1 MVNLVVVP
9 DPLFLR
15 AVSHCMLTGSSPV
28 MELLLKGTTISTL
41 DLQQINFGFVVF
53 LLELQQ
59 VVLQRHIVAHSSI
72 NFLFFL

>member
-1 MVNLVVVP
+1 MYDFCFIKKNTKTQHIWVMVDLVIVP

-15 AVSHCMLTGSSPV
+15 AVSHCMLTGSNPV

-53 LLELQQ
+53 LLEL
-59 VVLQRHIVAHSSI
+59 
-72 NFLFFL
+72 